1 MPKEWAKIYR
11 NAPLSEHL
19 AALFDSN
26 PAALAMFWPLKA
38 LADDFGRYTAN
49 PRKFAHNVGGLCGIS
64 AQVAAQMIADMAA
77 AGVIE
82 LYEVD
87 GDPYLQIAA
96 YHNHEEPKWY
106 YVGKAEWPAPLGW
119 EPPESLV
126 AFLRENKTERNVTLK
141 RYGITPA
148 TSEACDALIAELE
161 PPPNSSPTPLE
172 PEPNHTST
180 TVEPQLN
187 CTPTVPCQPDVD
199 VDVDGDVDVDVDNDN
214 VKGKGNDS
222 LPESPQLPLDEL
234 EPEEPEEPK
243 QPKPDRATTQ
253 QMFDT
258 LREPLSDED
267 LGLIDEYIALLA
279 AKNKSGEMTL
289 PGQLNRMRELLEIR
303 DGNGQTVGVGV
314 DPWRY
319 GMNAANKAGI
329 PNPKYVR
336 TASSSWQPK
345 SYAGSQASQR
355 TGPTRVSESFVPV
368 YRDDGSEVF

>member
-1 MPKEWAKIYR
+1 MARPRKQGMDYFPHDTDAASDEKVEALEATFGNDGYAFYFKTLERIYR
-11 NAPLSEHL
+11 TENARLDLSLPGAL
-19 AALFDSN
+19 AVLAVKIKVSQERLEEMIDFACEWELFDAKLYKRKHILSSN
-26 PAALAMFWPLKA
+26 GIQRRAEIITEAREQRRARYKKGKEDVEFVADETPDKLPAKPPTRRRLSYA
-38 LADDFGRYTAN
+38 
-49 PRKFAHNVGGLCGIS
+49 RK
-64 AQVAAQMIADMAA
+64 
-77 AGVIE
+77 E
-82 LYEVD
+82 R
-87 GDPYLQIAA
+87 
-96 YHNHEEPKWY
+96 K
-106 YVGKAEWPAPLGW
+106 GK
-119 EPPESLV
+119 ES
-126 AFLRENKTERNVTLK
+126 KGK
-141 RYGITPA
+141 
-148 TSEACDALIAELE
+148 
-161 PPPNSSPTPLE
+161 
-172 PEPNHTST
+172 
-180 TVEPQLN
+180 
-187 CTPTVPCQPDVD
+187 
-199 VDVDGDVDVDVDNDN
+199 
-214 VKGKGNDS
+214 KGKGNDS
-222 LPESPQLPLDEL
+222 IPESPQLHLDEL

-243 QPKPDRATTQ
+243 PPKPDRATTQ

-345 SYAGSQASQR
+345 SYAGSQTSPQK
-355 TGPTRVSESFVPV
+355 GPTRVSESFVPV